1 MTDFIK
7 SFEKGLDAAKTAEQ
21 NRTEIKS
28 VFEELNQQLEDS
40 SDGTLFIERREF
52 FKNNTFQDLPRLVNF
67 QAREKYIA
75 IAVTNKKISDFDDV
89 KLAIWKEDRN
99 GYPCQII
106 LDDEDSYCEDKVALE
121 NGIKNL
127 LRDPSVGDKLY
138 KVMNATIPISADPDD
153 EGEA

>member
-21 NRTEIKS
+21 NRNEMKS
-28 VFEELNQQLEDS
+28 VFEELNQQLDRS
-40 SDGTLFIERREF
+40 TDGKLYIERRQF
-52 FKNNTFQDLPRLVNF
+52 FKNSTFQDLPRLVHF
-67 QAREKYIA
+67 QEREKYT
-75 IAVTNKKISDFDDV
+75 AVAATNKKIADYKDV
-89 KLAIWKEDRN
+89 ELAIWKEDRN

-106 LDDEDSYCEDKVALE
+106 YGDEDIFCEDKTALE

-138 KVMNATIPISADPDD
+138 KVMNATIPISPDPD
-153 EGEA
+153 EEEQA